1 MWSFI
6 GWFTIF
12 VGSQWQLQRQGR
24 LGTNK
29 LLESHPRPQS
39 GGQQPP
45 VWLTVVLGCRWPDCR
60 AALMAHFVPP
70 SYTPFS
76 CDSPPAM
83 IELQSRSRPAHH
95 SVLAAEPQCRL
106 PLWDGWAGQ
115 TARHRRRLHLHHPPG
130 RIRKTFLTACTDHSR
145 PTLAPH
151 PGTNHQPGL
160 HSQSSH

>member
-1 MWSFI
+1 MVYDI
-6 GWFTIF
+6 C
-12 VGSQWQLQRQGR
+12 WQPVAVAATGKAGDKQTTG
-24 LGTNK
+24 
-29 LLESHPRPQS
+29 ESSCSPTERRPADHS
-39 GGQQPP
+39 LAHSECWAADG
-45 VWLTVVLGCRWPDCR
+45 PDCR